1 MVRSAERSTEE
12 TYSAHPL
19 DTAGVDGT
27 RMTRRVL
34 VFARTLSHVGDRS
47 LSAMRVIWEAL
58 QQQRV
63 YASVRWISDM
73 EERREAYAPHPC
85 QCGSGRA

>member
-1 MVRSAERSTEE
+1 MVRSAERSTEK

-19 DTAGVDGT
+19 DTAGMDGT

-47 LSAMRVIWEAL
+47 LSAMRVIREAL

-63 YASVRWISDM
+63 YASVRWISNM
-73 EERREAYAPHPC
+73 VERREVYAPHPC